1 MSYVNGMCIIK
12 RQSGPFR
19 QSVRKEVILF
29 SCAMPTYTLY
39 ENENLLLVLT
49 YFFFSIITGLLWYGS
64 DLIVTIVTFKLLL
77 ILLSVCA
84 SHLLLNGMLIV
95 QQDVTFSNIQIPYFN
110 YS

>member
-1 MSYVNGMCIIK
+1 M
-12 RQSGPFR
+12 
-19 QSVRKEVILF
+19 
-29 SCAMPTYTLY
+29 
-39 ENENLLLVLT
+39 
-49 YFFFSIITGLLWYGS
+49 GLLWCGS
-64 DLIVTIVTFKLLL
+64 DLIVTIVTSKLLL

>member
-49 YFFFSIITGLLWYGS
+49 YFFF
-64 DLIVTIVTFKLLL
+64 
-77 ILLSVCA
+77 
-84 SHLLLNGMLIV
+84 
-95 QQDVTFSNIQIPYFN
+95 Q
-110 YS
+110 

>member
-1 MSYVNGMCIIK
+1 MSYVNGMCIKK

-19 QSVRKEVILF
+19 QSLRKEVLLF
-29 SCAMPTYTLY
+29 SCGMPTYNLY

-49 YFFFSIITGLLWYGS
+49 SFFLTIIMGLLWYGS
-64 DLIVTIVTFKLLL
+64 DLIVTIVTSKLLL